1 MTTLT
6 LDTDQA
12 SLLDA
17 KRPAPAPAPAP
28 APGPAPDRAPSPADR
43 PASRPAAPAR
53 AGRSLDD
60 LVVGAWETLA
70 VTQTAH
76 CPLCGGDLVARF
88 GAGHQPV
95 AGACRSCGAE
105 LS

>member
-12 SLLDA
+12 SLLDTE
-17 KRPAPAPAPAP
+17 RPAPAPAA
-28 APGPAPDRAPSPADR
+28 GRA
-43 PASRPAAPAR
+43 ASRPASAAR

-60 LVVGAWETLA
+60 LVAGAWETLA

-76 CPLCGGDLVARF
+76 CPFCGGDLVPRF
-88 GAGHQPV
+88 GAGPHAV